1 MKQRELAELLSV
13 VGYLASHALLFGGR
27 TDAPAYLWAAER
39 TAHPRPGDLVIE
51 GSYREW
57 QPECIGR
64 LVSIEEDHSPLGPVY
79 HITSLLTGKPVS
91 WSNCHFSALPSTLS
105 EAFHWGEDLPS
116 AIAWHEDW
124 AKKHPAP
131 VAPQEEK

>member
-1 MKQRELAELLSV
+1 VKQRELAELLSV
-13 VGYLASHALLFGGR
+13 VGYLASHALLYGGR

-39 TAHPRPGDLVIE
+39 TANPRPGDLVIE
-51 GSYREW
+51 GSYIKW
-57 QPECIGR
+57 SPECIGR
-64 LVSIEEDHSPLGPVY
+64 LVSVEGDDHSTLGPVY

-116 AIAWHEDW
+116 AIAWHEEY
-124 AKKHPAP
+124 ALRTASP
-131 VAPQEEK
+131 VGAR